1 MKTIRSESIIS
12 LTAKYEETKAMQK
25 TLEESLKTMRESL
38 LAAMG
43 DEATAKAGE
52 YLLLR
57 SERTRTD
64 LDKKALLQALGADL
78 AQYEKKSSY
87 EILEV
92 KKA

>member
-12 LTAKYEETKAMQK
+12 LTAQYEETKAIQK
-25 TLEESLKTMRESL
+25 SIEESLKTMRESL

-43 DEATAKAGE
+43 DEASAKAGE

-57 SERTRTD
+57 SERIRTD
-64 LDKKALLQALGADL
+64 LDKKALLQALGSDL